1 MKEKN
6 TKNNPV
12 AEANELHTEMPHKNN
27 KHKKLKKPKKV
38 YN

>member
-12 AEANELHTEMPHKNN
+12 AEADEMHKELPHK
-27 KHKKLKKPKKV
+27 KQKKLKKPKRV